1 MAFKSHELVIDSMT
15 GGANQQGGEP
25 GSLAALFSNLAVPAG
40 LFYAQQTLPIGQD
53 NPVRSNASK
62 TSVIP
67 TSLFDTLTKLA
78 ETKPKETKK
87 PKETTKPKETK
98 KRKNTH
104 SKDTHSKDT
113 QNKKQRKTRKV

>member
-40 LFYAQQTLPIGQD
+40 LFYAQQTLPIGED

-78 ETKPKETKK
+78 ETNPEKTTKSKETKK
-87 PKETTKPKETK
+87 C
-98 KRKNTH
+98 KNTQSKDTH
-104 SKDTHSKDT
+104 SKDTHSK
-113 QNKKQRKTRKV
+113 KQRKTRKV